1 MASRLNQ
8 LKEVLPLSRI
18 SIDLLLALRFL
29 YDTKN
34 DVVDLKQ
41 DVSDLSVVPER
52 LSDSYRQEWEAYV
65 LRAIV
70 LDMKDNEGIEPTVFI
85 NTMLERVDELK
96 AESNELK
103 SLSKQVEQA
112 DAINSANNTSTFP
125 SPWRQQL
132 MTLLLPIAALDEPP
146 SKT

>member
-1 MASRLNQ
+1 
-8 LKEVLPLSRI
+8 
-18 SIDLLLALRFL
+18 
-29 YDTKN
+29 
-34 DVVDLKQ
+34 
-41 DVSDLSVVPER
+41 
-52 LSDSYRQEWEAYV
+52 
-65 LRAIV
+65 
-70 LDMKDNEGIEPTVFI
+70 VFI

>member
-1 MASRLNQ
+1 VASRLNQ